1 MIPVW
6 KYEDKHEADAE
17 WISVVYFLVLNLLLC
32 SSSILCIK
40 HTIVVVYGT
49 FVWIMRESLALSLWS
64 EALPCTSIGVWG
76 APRFIPQSGRNCLT
90 LFSRF
95 PEQFHALH
103 SMSFFFSFTSNNP
116 VEYTKYACDS
126 WIMKSSNFTKYRLD
140 IVPSI
145 FLSAF
150 LGFESFIREC
160 YYIYLYMLSTDYKD
174 TIKYISIFIK

>member
-103 SMSFFFSFTSNNP
+103 SMSFPFYSQVITLWNTQNMHVTLELWILLNLQNTDLILCQVFF
-116 VEYTKYACDS
+116 
-126 WIMKSSNFTKYRLD
+126 
-140 IVPSI
+140 
-145 FLSAF
+145 FLLF
-150 LGFESFIREC
+150 
-160 YYIYLYMLSTDYKD
+160 
-174 TIKYISIFIK
+174 

>member
-1 MIPVW
+1 MIAVW

-103 SMSFFFSFTSNNP
+103 SMSFPFYSQVITLWNTQNMHVTLELWSLQNLQNTDLILCQVFF
-116 VEYTKYACDS
+116 
-126 WIMKSSNFTKYRLD
+126 
-140 IVPSI
+140 
-145 FLSAF
+145 FLLF
-150 LGFESFIREC
+150 
-160 YYIYLYMLSTDYKD
+160 
-174 TIKYISIFIK
+174 

>member
-103 SMSFFFSFTSNNP
+103 SMSFPFYSQVITLWNTQNMHVTLELWSLQILQNTDLILCQVFFFLLFQ
-116 VEYTKYACDS
+116 DL
-126 WIMKSSNFTKYRLD
+126 SS
-140 IVPSI
+140 
-145 FLSAF
+145 LS
-150 LGFESFIREC
+150 ENVII
-160 YYIYLYMLSTDYKD
+160 YIY
-174 TIKYISIFIK
+174 IYIE

>member
-103 SMSFFFSFTSNNP
+103 SMSFPFYSQVITLWNTQNMHVTLELWSLQIYKIPTWYCAKYFSFCFFRIW
-116 VEYTKYACDS
+116 VLYQRMLLY
-126 WIMKSSNFTKYRLD
+126 I
-140 IVPSI
+140 SI
-145 FLSAF
+145 YVDDF
-150 LGFESFIREC
+150 
-160 YYIYLYMLSTDYKD
+160 KN
-174 TIKYISIFIK
+174 ISIFIK